1 MAPKSAAAKAKA
13 EAQASA
19 KVAEKESKKAEATE
33 RAQAKKDQ
41 EEEAAALEAAKQKKD
56 LCNFVTQGKAAEPGT
71 KLADAF
77 EYYKALP
84 LRSDQKQQIAT
95 NWRGDRSCTWL
106 NSYVDSHKTTKVV
119 ESAESSGWRTSYWI
133 AKELGMPHD
142 SPVFE
147 AVLKGYKKG
156 EPCEWS
162 DEDPAQK
169 PFKDANLPA
178 YFFCD
183 KSLELMKN
191 LDTHEQNLSSMS
203 VAKKAKLS
211 LTDIV
216 NAPGD
221 GNSGAKVT
229 IQFEQWHAC
238 NAHVRAIE
246 AALQLYTAK
255 TADLKNL
262 QVAYQKFSAT
272 DSLAVDLQTVAEE
285 RIGFMTLAL
294 QEISAMEI
302 KSLALLS
309 HFSSFNKGD
318 EEGLQAFHGSLT
330 DHLADANR
338 LHDAV
343 CQRAKKNQAWLD
355 SQ

>member
-19 KVAEKESKKAEATE
+19 KVAEKEFKKAEAAD
-33 RAQAKKDQ
+33 RAQAKKEQ

-71 KLADAF
+71 RLADAF
-77 EYYKALP
+77 EYYKSLP
-84 LRSDQKQQIAT
+84 LHSDQKQQIAT

-156 EPCEWS
+156 EPSEWNE
-162 DEDPAQK
+162 EDAAQR

-183 KSLELMKN
+183 RSLEKMRS

-211 LTDIV
+211 LADIV
-216 NAPGD
+216 NAPCD
-221 GNSGAKVT
+221 GLVGAKVT

-238 NAHVRAIE
+238 NSHVRAIE
-246 AALQLYTAK
+246 AALQLYAAK
-255 TADLKNL
+255 TSELKNL
-262 QVAYQKFSAT
+262 QVAYQKFSTT
-272 DSLAVDLQTVAEE
+272 DMLSFELMNGAEE
-285 RIGFMTLAL
+285 RIGFMTSAL

-309 HFSSFNKGD
+309 EFLTFNKGD
-318 EEGLQAFHGSLT
+318 AEHLQAFHGSLT
-330 DHLADANR
+330 DHLADANK

-343 CQRAKKNQAWLD
+343 CQRVKKNQAWLD